1 MIPFTLLNETMSLI
15 SIDQFDEWA
24 EAYPELAQCYGD
36 VYQPADELDD
46 IEDHLIE
53 YVYGDTSSD

>member
-1 MIPFTLLNETMSLI
+1 MSLI
-15 SIDQFDEWA
+15 TIDQFDEWA